1 VASEQEVPS
10 FEHSPFVLAPQQ
22 ERSRAALRMIVT
34 AAATVIVEKGLEGF
48 SMADVAAE
56 SGIPVAS
63 IYRRFRGKADLILAI
78 KGDATSRI
86 ETAVAHRCGGLTF
99 TDIHHL
105 VSTYAL
111 ATAQAFAK
119 DEVLHR
125 FLFSQSVGSS
135 RLDEIGN
142 EGRLRVF
149 DQYRAALN
157 PLLQGVARQRRDLLV
172 QVSFQIIASALLT
185 KARGVNAGLNALSW
199 NAVAREFGRA
209 AASYLAIEVR

>member
-1 VASEQEVPS
+1 MPS
-10 FEHSPFVLAPQQ
+10 FENSPFVLATQQ
-22 ERSRAALRMIVT
+22 ERSRAALQKIVR
-34 AAATVIVEKGLEGF
+34 AAAEVIAAKGLEGF

-63 IYRRFRGKADLILAI
+63 IYRRFRGKEDLILAI
-78 KGDATSRI
+78 KRDATSRI
-86 ETAVAHRCGGLTF
+86 EAAVEEHCGGLSF
-99 TDIHHL
+99 ADIHDL

-119 DEVLHR
+119 DEALHR
-125 FLFSQSVGSS
+125 FLFSQSAGSP

-142 EGRLRVF
+142 EGRLRIF
-149 DQYRAALN
+149 DQYRTALN
-157 PLLQGVARQRRDLLV
+157 PLLHGIARRRRDLLV

-199 NAVAREFGRA
+199 DAVAREFGQA
-209 AASYLAIEVR
+209 AASYLAAEVR